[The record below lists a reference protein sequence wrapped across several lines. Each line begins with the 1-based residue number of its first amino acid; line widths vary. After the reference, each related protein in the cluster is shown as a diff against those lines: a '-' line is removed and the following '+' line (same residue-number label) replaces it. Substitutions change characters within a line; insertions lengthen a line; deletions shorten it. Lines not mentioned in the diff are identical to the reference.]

1 MLSRL
6 FLLFVVVPL
15 VELMLLIQVGQRIG
29 LIPTLL
35 IVLATGAAGAALAR
49 REGLRTLMSIQS
61 EMAAGRMPG
70 SSLLDGA
77 AILIGGAFLLTP
89 GILTDL
95 VGFSLL
101 FPFTRGWMKRR
112 IARFVERQVQN
123 GGMNV
128 RVVGFGPGGFGAG
141 FGAGAGGFGGDASAD
156 PDLSSSGGAEL
167 GGPRGPDSA
176 RPSSHRA
183 GLDPSKEISQD

>member
-6 FLLFVVVPL
+6 FLLFVVVPV
-15 VELMLLIQVGQRIG
+15 VELMLLIQVGQWIG
-29 LIPTLL
+29 LLPTLL
-35 IVLATGAAGAALAR
+35 IVLGTGAAGAALAR
-49 REGLRTLMSIQS
+49 REGLRTLMAIQT

-101 FPFTRGWMKRR
+101 MPVTRGWMKRR
-112 IARFVERQVQN
+112 MAKFIERQVQN

-128 RVVGFGPGGFGAG
+128 RVVGFGSGGFGPGFGGSAAG
-141 FGAGAGGFGGDASAD
+141 FGADGSDQPDQEDA
-156 PDLSSSGGAEL
+156 GGAEI
-167 GGPRGPDSA
+167 GGRGASQTVPGS
-176 RPSSHRA
+176 RNRA
-183 GLDPSKEISQD
+183 GLDPSKEVSQD

>member
-6 FLLFVVVPL
+6 FLLFVVVPII
-15 VELMLLIQVGQRIG
+15 ELMLLIEVGQRIG
-29 LIPTLL
+29 LLPTLL
-35 IVLATGAAGAALAR
+35 IVLGTGAAGAALAR
-49 REGLRTLMSIQS
+49 REGLRTLTSIQS

-101 FPFTRGWMKRR
+101 LPLTRGWMKKRM
-112 IARFVERQVQN
+112 ARFIENQVAG
-123 GGMNV
+123 GGMNI
-128 RVVGFGPGGFGAG
+128 RVVGFGPGASGGFGGAG
-141 FGAGAGGFGGDASAD
+141 FGGQPTASDDHA
-156 PDLSSSGGAEL
+156 AEL
-167 GGPRGPDSA
+167 EGPEIGRA
-176 RPSSHRA
+176 A
-183 GLDPSKEISQD
+183 GLDPSKEIRRE